1 MILIY
6 GLPEGET
13 REYMET
19 ILYSKAESMAEAEQ
33 VKTILET
40 QHGCTRCRIW
50 VYNGEAPDFTKVL
63 S

>member
-6 GLPEGET
+6 GLHEGET
-13 REYMET
+13 REYTET
-19 ILYSKAESMAEAEQ
+19 ILYTKSESMAEAER
-33 VKTILET
+33 VKTILERDY
-40 QHGCTRCRIW
+40 GCTHCRIW

>member
-19 ILYSKAESMAEAEQ
+19 ILYAKAESMAEAER
-33 VKTILET
+33 VKTILERDY
-40 QHGCTRCRIW
+40 GCTRCRIW
-50 VYNGEAPDFTKVL
+50 TYNGEAPDFTKVL